1 MLMFYEQKEELE
13 LYLSIPAMI
22 TDNLD
27 LEDLASPD
35 PIKANAAIKQIKYG
49 SVLNIPKLPKQEKV

>member
-27 LEDLASPD
+27 LEDMISQD
-35 PIKANAAIKQIKYG
+35 PIKANTAIK
-49 SVLNIPKLPKQEKV
+49 